1 MPNKLCMCHFD
12 LKLTCTSPK
21 WFNSG
26 IHQVKWKYVLRKS
39 LKKALHAE
47 FKVVP
52 EINMNWCETEQNTFG
67 SRTTD
72 PCAFSTEESKP
83 QKEIMNTRTCI
94 MLTLPVRCSRR
105 MKLLLTL
112 SGIFL
117 YSTCFDSAAYRG
129 VN

>member
-47 FKVVP
+47 FKRWCLRS
-52 EINMNWCETEQNTFG
+52 IWTMWNWAKHVWLAH
-67 SRTTD
+67 D